1 MENKKLS
8 VQKSI
13 LWNSVGS
20 LIYLATQWLITIL
33 VVRLA
38 GVDAAGNLALAMS
51 VGNLMYSIAL
61 FGMRNFQVSDIAE
74 EYRNGVYIASR
85 LITCFVS
92 VIIGTVYVLC
102 MSYTAEQRW
111 CIGIYC
117 VFKASEALYDVYAG
131 ISQKV
136 WRMDYIGKSW
146 VIKGICT
153 FVAFCGVLYLSLIHI

>member
-1 MENKKLS
+1 MENKKIS

-38 GVDAAGNLALAMS
+38 GVDAAGNLTLAMS

-74 EYRNGVYIASR
+74 EFKNGIYIASR
-85 LITCFVS
+85 IITCIAS
-92 VIIGTVYVLC
+92 VGVGIIYVLF
-102 MSYTAEQRW
+102 MSYTKEQRW

-117 VFKASEALYDVYAG
+117 IFKASEALYDV
-131 ISQKV
+131 
-136 WRMDYIGKSW
+136 
-146 VIKGICT
+146 
-153 FVAFCGVLYLSLIHI
+153 

>member
-92 VIIGTVYVLC
+92 VIIGTLYVLY
-102 MSYTAEQRW
+102 SGAEM
-111 CIGIYC
+111 
-117 VFKASEALYDVYAG
+117 VY
-131 ISQKV
+131 
-136 WRMDYIGKSW
+136 WYI
-146 VIKGICT
+146 
-153 FVAFCGVLYLSLIHI
+153 LRL

>member
-1 MENKKLS
+1 MEFSRKPYLS
-8 VQKSI
+8 
-13 LWNSVGS
+13 
-20 LIYLATQWLITIL
+20 
-33 VVRLA
+33 
-38 GVDAAGNLALAMS
+38 GNTMADYYIGCQTGRSRCGRKFTLAMS

-117 VFKASEALYDVYAG
+117 VLRHPRLFMMSMPVSARKYENGLY
-131 ISQKV
+131 
-136 WRMDYIGKSW
+136 W
-146 VIKGICT
+146 
-153 FVAFCGVLYLSLIHI
+153 